1 MIERIFRSSRFLVLV
16 AVATTAVS
24 AVLLYGVSLNT
35 MIHLLLELTQQF
47 PSSANDSKSL
57 AVKLLKLLDLLL
69 IAITFQLIAISL
81 YRLFVKPLPAEQSA
95 SLGPLDIRSFHD
107 LKKTLIQVSVVIIVI
122 LFLEHAVEVGARLET
137 LYFGAAV
144 SLVVFSAVYA
154 WKNMK

>member
-16 AVATTAVS
+16 AVATTAIS

-35 MIHLLLELTQQF
+35 MVHLLLELIYQF
-47 PSSANDSKSL
+47 PHTANDSKSL

-81 YRLFVKPLPAEQSA
+81 YRLFIKPVPAEQSA

-122 LFLEHAVEVGARLET
+122 LFLEHAVEVGAQLET

-154 WKNMK
+154 WKNMR

>member
-1 MIERIFRSSRFLVLV
+1 MIERLFRSSRFMVLV
-16 AVATTAVS
+16 AVATTAMS
-24 AVLLYGVSLNT
+24 AILLYGVSLNT
-35 MIHLLLELTQQF
+35 MIHLLLELIHQIPNT
-47 PSSANDSKSL
+47 ANDGKSL

-81 YRLFVKPLPAEQSA
+81 YRLFVQPLSVEQNA
-95 SLGPLDIRSFHD
+95 PLGPLDIRSFHD
-107 LKKTLIQVSVVIIVI
+107 LKRTLIQVSVVIIVI
-122 LFLEHAVEVGARLET
+122 LFLEHAVEVGAQLET

>member
-107 LKKTLIQVSVVIIVI
+107 LKMTLIQVSVVIIVI
-122 LFLEHAVEVGARLET
+122 LFLEHAVEVGAQLET

>member
-35 MIHLLLELTQQF
+35 MLHLLLDLFQQI
-47 PSSANDSKSL
+47 PSTANDSKSL

-81 YRLFVKPLPAEQSA
+81 YRLFITPAEQSA

-107 LKKTLIQVSVVIIVI
+107 LKKTVIQVSVVIMVI
-122 LFLEHAVEVGARLET
+122 LFLEHAVEVGAQLET

-144 SLVVFSAVYA
+144 SLVVFSAVHA